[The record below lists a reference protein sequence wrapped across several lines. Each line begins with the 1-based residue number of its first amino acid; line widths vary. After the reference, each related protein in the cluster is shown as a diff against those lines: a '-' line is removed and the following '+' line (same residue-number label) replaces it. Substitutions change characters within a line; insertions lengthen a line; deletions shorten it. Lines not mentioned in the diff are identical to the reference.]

1 MVGGMR
7 AVGSVEDAR
16 REPESDLT
24 LLCLRLA
31 EGFRP
36 DEYEHP
42 VAAAVAVAARGI
54 TGLGQMKF
62 AERFGRS
69 EADVDAAETGA
80 VAFID
85 LSAEVG
91 DLLEASQRFD
101 LLQLAALDRAFR
113 RYRSSRMQLWSTGS
127 RASSPA

>member
-1 MVGGMR
+1 MR
-7 AVGSVEDAR
+7 AVGSVEDDR

-80 VAFID
+80 VAFIA

-91 DLLEASQRFD
+91 ALLEASLGTSPSISSNYPYVIYQYISATVP
-101 LLQLAALDRAFR
+101 LGTR
-113 RYRSSRMQLWSTGS
+113 RLWSFS
-127 RASSPA
+127 CC

>member
-7 AVGSVEDAR
+7 AVGSVEDDR

-31 EGFRP
+31 EGFRL

-62 AERFGRS
+62 AERFGSS
-69 EADVDAAETGA
+69 EADVTRVCDGQPHANKRYERELT
-80 VAFID
+80 
-85 LSAEVG
+85 
-91 DLLEASQRFD
+91 LLRN
-101 LLQLAALDRAFR
+101 
-113 RYRSSRMQLWSTGS
+113 
-127 RASSPA
+127 